1 MCSYIDSW
9 WFFFFLFTINILEIL
24 SFMYDSE
31 DFFFLVNEKPP
42 LKERRK
48 KNSLEFYHLS

>member
-48 KNSLEFYHLS
+48 KIP